1 MRLTDARRYN
11 DIHMKY
17 LKLLFKIAIAFV
29 GLCIV
34 FLIVLVKSESYETI
48 TKKNGN
54 EIAVVEIKKVFGRK
68 VSECPINS
76 NGFYNGLSKSWD
88 IFNGELRSEG
98 NFNKGYWNGRWKDYD
113 RDGKLIMLRE
123 WNMGKLI
130 KVLIPTGGDFKELPK
145 DEWPKYVDVKQGK
158 PQRVHA

>member
-1 MRLTDARRYN
+1 
-11 DIHMKY
+11 MKY
-17 LKLLFKIAIAFV
+17 LKLLFKISIAFV

-76 NGFYNGLSKSWD
+76 NGIYNGSITCFFQKMKGNKSKGGFSLS
-88 IFNGELRSEG
+88 
-98 NFNKGYWNGRWKDYD
+98 
-113 RDGKLIMLRE
+113 
-123 WNMGKLI
+123 
-130 KVLIPTGGDFKELPK
+130 
-145 DEWPKYVDVKQGK
+145 
-158 PQRVHA
+158 